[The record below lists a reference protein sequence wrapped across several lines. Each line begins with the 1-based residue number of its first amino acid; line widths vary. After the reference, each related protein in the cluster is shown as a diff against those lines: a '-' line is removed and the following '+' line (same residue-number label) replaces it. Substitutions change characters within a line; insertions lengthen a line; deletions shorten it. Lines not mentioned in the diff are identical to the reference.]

1 MDRQLSAYLNGREPQ
16 VATDIDVI
24 TAAVAVPLLEIDGKD
39 HVLFTVRSQ
48 TLRRQ
53 PGEISFL
60 VAIVKVSIKLEL
72 MRLLE
77 SARKNL
83 V

>member
-24 TAAVAVPLLEIDGKD
+24 TAAVAVPLLEIDGED

-48 TLRRQ
+48 TLVD
-53 PGEISFL
+53 SLVKLAFL
-60 VAIVKVSIKLEL
+60 VDIVKAPIKLEL
-72 MRLLE
+72 LRLFVN
-77 SARKNL
+77 ARKN
-83 V
+83 